1 MQRVK
6 IVGAGQL
13 GSRHLQALQAVSTPL
28 EIHVIDPSP
37 ESLRVARERFE
48 AVGQGVAHQV
58 RYETGVTATGPTDV
72 AIVATNAD
80 ARRKAVEQLLAASP
94 VKGLVLEK
102 LLFDRRDDYA
112 AVGSLVER
120 SGARA
125 WVNCCMRV
133 MPPYEAIRAELA
145 GAPVSYRVTGSQY
158 GLVTNAIHY
167 VDHVA
172 HLTGCA
178 QAAFD
183 VSGIDAKPVA
193 SKRRGFLELTGT
205 LAGRFADGSRCEI
218 ACYPSGNAPVVVEIF
233 SPTHRFV
240 VRESEGRAW
249 HAHESTG
256 WKWEEREARIPYQS
270 EMTAGVVGSLLA
282 TGECGLA
289 PLAESSRLHLALLE
303 ALRPCVR
310 AEAPDDGHYPF
321 T

>member
-13 GSRHLQALQAVSTPL
+13 GSRHLQALQAVAAPL

-48 AVGQGVAHQV
+48 AVGKGVAHQV
-58 RYETGVTATGPTDV
+58 RYEGAFVPTGPTDV

-80 ARRKAVEQLLAASP
+80 TRRKAVEALLAASP
-94 VKGLVLEK
+94 VRSLVLEK
-102 LLFDRRDDYA
+102 LLFDRRADFA
-112 AVGSLVER
+112 PVQELLAR
-120 SGARA
+120 SGTNA
-125 WVNCCMRV
+125 WVNCPMRV
-133 MPPYEAIRAELA
+133 MPPYEEIRAELG

-178 QAAFD
+178 EAAFD
-183 VSGIDAKPVA
+183 VSRLDAKPIA

-205 LAGRFADGSRCEI
+205 LAGRFADGSHCEV
-218 ACYPSGNAPVVVEIF
+218 ACYAGGTAPVVVEIF
-233 SPTHRFV
+233 NASHRFI

-249 HAHESTG
+249 HAHEASG

-270 EMTAGVVGSLLA
+270 QITTGVVESLLA
-282 TGECGLA
+282 TGACGLA
-289 PLAESSRLHLALLE
+289 PLAESVRLHLALLE

-310 AEAPDDGHYPF
+310 AEAPEDGHYPF

>member
-1 MQRVK
+1 MQRIK

-13 GSRHLQALQAVSTPL
+13 GSRHLQALQAVATPL
-28 EIHVIDPSP
+28 EIQVTDPSP

-48 AVGQGVAHQV
+48 AVGRGVAHQV
-58 RYETGVTATGPTDV
+58 RFGTAIEPTGPVDV

-80 ARRKAVEQLLAASP
+80 ARREAVEALLAASP
-94 VKGLVLEK
+94 VKSLVLEK
-102 LLFDRRDDYA
+102 LLFDRRADYA
-112 AVGSLVER
+112 PVQELLER
-120 SGARA
+120 SGTRA
-125 WVNCCMRV
+125 WVNCPMRV
-133 MPPYEAIRAELA
+133 MPPYEEIRAAL
-145 GAPVSYRVTGSQY
+145 GGGPLSYRVTGSQY

-178 QAAFD
+178 EAAFD
-183 VSGIDAKPVA
+183 VSRLDPKPIA

-205 LAGRFADGSRCEI
+205 LLGRFADGSACEVTCH
-218 ACYPSGNAPVVVEIF
+218 ATGTQPVVVEIF
-233 SPTHRFV
+233 SPAHRFI
-240 VRESEGRAW
+240 VRESEGKAW
-249 HAHESTG
+249 ASSEAGG
-256 WKWEEREARIPYQS
+256 WQWEEREARIPYQS
-270 EMTAGVVGSLLA
+270 QVTTGVVESLLA

-310 AEAPDDGHYPF
+310 GEAPDDGYYPF